1 MPAVGNP
8 PSNAIVTIADG
19 ASLASAGCRF
29 GSSLRGPRGFTLIE
43 LLVALSLVAVIAVL
57 SWRGIDAMARAQ
69 KSTQQDTDE
78 VLALQAGLEAIHVPE
93 ASAPQ
98 VALDAGFVDGASP
111 SSDRF
116 SEPASAITHRLF
128 KFPHPLQPISA

>member
-69 KSTQQDTDE
+69 QSTQQHTDE
-78 VLALQAGLEAIHVPE
+78 VLALQAGRVF
-93 ASAPQ
+93 Q
-98 VALDAGFVDGASP
+98 VAQIVRPTPNPNFRRVEAAV
-111 SSDRF
+111 
-116 SEPASAITHRLF
+116 SEGGVPVLSLSTIVGRN
-128 KFPHPLQPISA
+128 

>member
-1 MPAVGNP
+1 MGNP
-8 PSNAIVTIADG
+8 CSSSNGHGIG
-19 ASLASAGCRF
+19 ATEHRRRASFGFGGRKEIEAPFAGELSLDST
-29 GSSLRGPRGFTLIE
+29 LRHVN
-43 LLVALSLVAVIAVL
+43 VALS
-57 SWRGIDAMARAQ
+57 MACA
-69 KSTQQDTDE
+69 
-78 VLALQAGLEAIHVPE
+78 ALQAGLEAIHVPE